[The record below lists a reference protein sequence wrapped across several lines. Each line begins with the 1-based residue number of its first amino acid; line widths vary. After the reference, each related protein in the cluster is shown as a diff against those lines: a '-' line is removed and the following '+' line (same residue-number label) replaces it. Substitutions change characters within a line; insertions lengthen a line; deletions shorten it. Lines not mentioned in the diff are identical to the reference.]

1 MGRNA
6 VDKLLMNQESESELL
21 TILREQNELL
31 KDQIEATKNWRVR
44 FGMGVAQGFGTMIG
58 ATVVM
63 SLLIYMLNLATNFD
77 PLKPYAS
84 RIVEELETRPGRAV
98 NPPAASP

>member
-1 MGRNA
+1 M
-6 VDKLLMNQESESELL
+6 DKLPVNQESESELL
-21 TILREQNELL
+21 SILREQNDLL
-31 KDQIEATKNWRVR
+31 KEQIEANKNWGVR

-77 PLKPYAS
+77 PLKPYAT
-84 RIVEELETRPGRAV
+84 RIVEELETRPGRPV
-98 NPPAASP
+98 NPPEAKP

>member
-1 MGRNA
+1 M
-6 VDKLLMNQESESELL
+6 DKLPVSQESESELL
-21 TILREQNELL
+21 TILREQNDLL
-31 KDQIEATKNWRVR
+31 KEQIEAHKNWRVR

-77 PLKPYAS
+77 PLKPYAT

-98 NPPAASP
+98 NSAPANP

>member
-1 MGRNA
+1 
-6 VDKLLMNQESESELL
+6 
-21 TILREQNELL
+21 
-31 KDQIEATKNWRVR
+31 
-44 FGMGVAQGFGTMIG
+44 
-58 ATVVM
+58 M

-98 NPPAASP
+98 NPPEASP